1 MIDAAVEDFLRAA
14 LEEDLGDRGDLTS
27 QSTIAPDAVAS
38 GSLVARQAGCIGG
51 LDAALRV
58 FTLVDPT
65 VEVTAVARDG
75 SMVQPGDDLATL
87 VGSARSLLAAERLAL
102 NLLGQL
108 SGVATATRALVDA
121 VAGTNATVVD
131 TRKTVPGMRALQKAA
146 VRAGGG
152 GNHRMGLYDAVLIK
166 DNHVALAGGVAE
178 AVDRVRKRAGHMVK
192 IQVEVDTLEQL
203 DTLIPL
209 GVDAVMLDN
218 MDHATM
224 RQAVNKVAGRMLV
237 EASGGITPETVAAV
251 AATGVNLISS
261 GALTHSVK
269 ALDIGLD
276 IDIG

>member
-75 SMVQPGDDLATL
+75 SMVRPGDDLATL

-108 SGVATATRALVDA
+108 SG
-121 VAGTNATVVD
+121 
-131 TRKTVPGMRALQKAA
+131 
-146 VRAGGG
+146 
-152 GNHRMGLYDAVLIK
+152 
-166 DNHVALAGGVAE
+166 
-178 AVDRVRKRAGHMVK
+178 
-192 IQVEVDTLEQL
+192 
-203 DTLIPL
+203 
-209 GVDAVMLDN
+209 
-218 MDHATM
+218 
-224 RQAVNKVAGRMLV
+224 
-237 EASGGITPETVAAV
+237 
-251 AATGVNLISS
+251 
-261 GALTHSVK
+261 
-269 ALDIGLD
+269 
-276 IDIG
+276 

>member
-58 FTLVDPT
+58 FTLVDPN

-75 SMVQPGDDLATL
+75 SMVQAGDDLATL

-166 DNHVALAGGVAE
+166 DNHVATAGSPA
-178 AVDRVRKRAGHMVK
+178 
-192 IQVEVDTLEQL
+192 
-203 DTLIPL
+203 
-209 GVDAVMLDN
+209 
-218 MDHATM
+218 
-224 RQAVNKVAGRMLV
+224 
-237 EASGGITPETVAAV
+237 AAV
-251 AATGVNLISS
+251 RAARSHV
-261 GALTHSVK
+261 GADVTIEVE
-269 ALDIGLD
+269 I
-276 IDIG
+276 